1 MNERHHLILWF
12 MIILV
17 PIIVFMNTNNW
28 ENAFLTFLGE
38 VIFYLVY
45 GLFWFRRDQKSQA
58 DSEIWLISKLSDE
71 QLEDFS
77 ISLLSKLGY
86 IVTKPIDENPDIS
99 FLLASP
105 SGYQVIVK
113 VKSHKREV
121 GIRLVQK
128 TLRQMDI
135 FDAAECWVITN
146 ERFTRQ
152 AIEFAEANNMRLYD
166 RQQFIKWILK
176 AKKGEKYGG
185 SILDVQEIPVYLYF
199 HECLSFTN

>member
-1 MNERHHLILWF
+1 MCYRLNDRHHLTLWF

-28 ENAFLTFLGE
+28 ENAFLTFLGG

-45 GLFWFRRDQKSQA
+45 GLFWFRRDQKRQV

-71 QLEDFS
+71 QLEDFA

-166 RQQFIKWILK
+166 REQFIKWILK
-176 AKKGEKYGG
+176 EKKGGKIRGEH
-185 SILDVQEIPVYLYF
+185 S
-199 HECLSFTN
+199 

>member
-1 MNERHHLILWF
+1 LNERHHLILWF

-176 AKKGEKYGG
+176 AKKGEKIRGQH
-185 SILDVQEIPVYLYF
+185 S
-199 HECLSFTN
+199 

>member
-1 MNERHHLILWF
+1 
-12 MIILV
+12 
-17 PIIVFMNTNNW
+17 
-28 ENAFLTFLGE
+28 
-38 VIFYLVY
+38 
-45 GLFWFRRDQKSQA
+45 SQA

-152 AIEFAEANNMRLYD
+152 AIEFAEA
-166 RQQFIKWILK
+166 
-176 AKKGEKYGG
+176 
-185 SILDVQEIPVYLYF
+185 
-199 HECLSFTN
+199 

>member
-1 MNERHHLILWF
+1 MVYDHPGADYCLYEYEQLGKCISD
-12 MIILV
+12 
-17 PIIVFMNTNNW
+17 
-28 ENAFLTFLGE
+28 FLGE

-45 GLFWFRRDQKSQA
+45 GLFWFRLDQNSQA

-71 QLEDFS
+71 QLEDFA

-86 IVTKPIDENPDIS
+86 IVTKLIDENPDIS

-128 TLRQMDI
+128 N
-135 FDAAECWVITN
+135 FKTN
-146 ERFTRQ
+146 
-152 AIEFAEANNMRLYD
+152 
-166 RQQFIKWILK
+166 
-176 AKKGEKYGG
+176 G
-185 SILDVQEIPVYLYF
+185 YF
-199 HECLSFTN
+199 